1 MPLSVKMRLGWDD
14 SSRNA
19 ADLARR
25 AEAEVAVMITVHGRT
40 RQQFYSGR
48 ADWRAIA
55 AVKASVRIP
64 VIANGNCAGEDDAA
78 EMIEKSRADGV
89 MIGRAA
95 MGQPWIVGDI
105 AHFLKTGKRRAP
117 PSAAQRA
124 EIAREHL
131 EGLVRSMGASAGLRH
146 ARKHL
151 AAYVDRLGRP
161 TESNARRA
169 LVTTESIDERRGG

>member
-1 MPLSVKMRLGWDD
+1 
-14 SSRNA
+14 
-19 ADLARR
+19 
-25 AEAEVAVMITVHGRT
+25 
-40 RQQFYSGR
+40 
-48 ADWRAIA
+48 
-55 AVKASVRIP
+55 
-64 VIANGNCAGEDDAA
+64 
-78 EMIEKSRADGV
+78 
-89 MIGRAA
+89 

-117 PSAAQRA
+117 PTAAQRA

-169 LVTTESIDERRGG
+169 LVTTELVDEAGRLTERIFLMGHFTEQGAAA